1 MSANKELARI
11 FSEMALAV
19 ELTGGN
25 AFRVNALNR
34 AARLFKDMTEDVAAV
49 VEEAGEDAK
58 KVLTAMDGVGKG
70 TAERILEFLETGEI
84 EEHAK
89 LRAEVPAGLLQIA
102 EIPGLGPKTVRL
114 MWEQLDITTIEGL
127 KQAIADES
135 LLTLPRMGKKTVAN
149 IAEALEFLERS
160 GGRTPMGLAL
170 PVAERI
176 VALLEE
182 VKGVKRAAYA
192 GSLRRG
198 RETVGDLDIL
208 VATTDREAAAV
219 AFTTMPDVEKVL
231 ARGETKGSV
240 RLRLSED
247 RSIQADLR
255 LVEETGFESAL
266 LYFTGSKEHNI
277 VMRERAIKRKLRLNE
292 YGLFKQPKDPDR
304 PPQAQGGKPVETSEA
319 GIYTRLDLEFVPP
332 ELREEWVNVEELDT
346 SELIEVADLK
356 AELHAHTIASDG
368 HFTIDELADQ
378 AAALG
383 YHTVA
388 VTDHSVSQPV
398 ANGLSPERL
407 LEHIEAV
414 REAASRRKDIR
425 ILAGSEVDILADGR
439 LDYEDELLAQ
449 LDIVIA
455 SPHNALKQ
463 KPEVATKRL
472 LQAIK
477 HPLVHILGH
486 PTGRLIGKRPGLEPD
501 LGALIAAAVEH
512 DTALEINAHWMR
524 LDLRDTHVR
533 AAAAA
538 GCLIAINTDA
548 HREEHLPM
556 RRFGVATAR
565 RAGLPRSQCLNT
577 WTKAKLSKWLKAKR

>member
-11 FSEMALAV
+11 FGEMAIAV

-34 AARLFKDMTEDVAAV
+34 AARLFKDMTEDVAAL
-49 VEEAGEDAK
+49 VEGAGEDAK
-58 KVLTAMDGVGKG
+58 KALTDIDGVGKG

-114 MWEQLDITTIEGL
+114 MWEQLDITTVDGL

-149 IAEALEFLERS
+149 IAESLEFLERS

-170 PVAERI
+170 PIAERI
-176 VALLEE
+176 VEMLGE

-208 VATTDREAAAV
+208 VATTDGEAAAA
-219 AFTTMPDVEKVL
+219 AFTEMADVEKVL
-231 ARGETKGSV
+231 ARGETKCSV
-240 RLRLSED
+240 RLRISET

-255 LVEETGFESAL
+255 LVEEAGFESAL

-277 VMRERAIKRKLRLNE
+277 VMRERAIKRTLRLNE
-292 YGLFKQPKDPDR
+292 YGLFRQPKDAER
-304 PPQAQGGKPVETSEA
+304 PPQEQGEEPVETSEA
-319 GIYTRLDLEFVPP
+319 GIYAKLGLAFLPP
-332 ELREEWVNVEELDT
+332 ELREEWVNVDEVDT
-346 SELIEVADLK
+346 SELLEVADLK

-388 VTDHSVSQPV
+388 VTDHSASQPV

-414 REAASRRKDIR
+414 REAASRRKDIQ

-439 LDYEDELLAQ
+439 LDYEDDLLAK

-472 LQAIK
+472 LTAIA
-477 HPLVHILGH
+477 HPLVHIIGH

-501 LGALIAAAVEH
+501 MGALIAAAVEH

-524 LDLRDTHVR
+524 LDLRDTQVR

-565 RAGLPRSQCLNT
+565 RGGLKRDLCLNT
-577 WTKAKLSKWLKAKR
+577 WTKARLGKWLKSKR